1 MQCNTNRE
9 GVESVANSTA
19 ELTDTQVKRAKIKE
33 AEYNLSDGKG
43 LQLRIKPSGSKVWLF
58 NYARPATKKRTNL
71 KLGEYPDLS
80 LAAARKERNR
90 YRTLLAEGVDPQVY
104 EASQAQLE
112 SEASAN
118 TLKAVADKWFSIKSH
133 DISEAYAADVYN
145 SLANHIFP
153 KLGSVPISELK
164 PKAVIEVLE
173 PLQEK
178 GKLEMVKRVCQRL
191 NMIMD
196 FAVIR
201 GITELNP
208 LSPIG
213 KAFKSPKKV
222 HLPTIKPEHLPELL
236 QAVQNANIKLTTRCL
251 LEWQLHTMVR
261 PGEAAGARWDEIDEE
276 QMIWTIPAGRMK
288 KKRIHVVPLTPQAIQ
303 ILETMKPI
311 SRNRE
316 FVFPSNSNPRQHASS
331 AAVNMALKRM
341 GFKGRLVSHG
351 FRALASTT
359 LNEEGFD
366 QDLIEAAL
374 AHVDKNSVRAAYNR
388 TDYLERRRAI
398 MHWWSHHIAH
408 QLMS

>member
-1 MQCNTNRE
+1 M
-9 GVESVANSTA
+9 ANSTS

-58 NYARPATKKRTNL
+58 NYARPTTKKRTNV

-80 LAAARKERNR
+80 LSGARKKRNR
-90 YRTLLAEGVDPQVY
+90 YRALLAEGVDPQVH
-104 EASQAQLE
+104 EANKALLE
-112 SEASAN
+112 SDAIAN

-133 DISEAYAADVYN
+133 DISEAYALDVYN
-145 SLANHIFP
+145 SLANHVFP

-201 GITELNP
+201 GITDLNP

-222 HLPTIKPEHLPELL
+222 HLPTIKPEELPELL
-236 QAVQNANIKLTTRCL
+236 KAVNNANIKFTTRCL

-261 PGEAAGARWDEIDEE
+261 PAEAAGARWEEID
-276 QMIWTIPAGRMK
+276 MDKCLWNIPAERMK
-288 KKRIHVVPLTPQAIQ
+288 NKRPHTVPLSRQAKQ
-303 ILETMKPI
+303 ILESMKPV
-311 SRNRE
+311 SSNRE
-316 FVFPSNSNPRQHASS
+316 HIFPSDRNPRKHANS
-331 AAVNMALKRM
+331 ATVNMALRRM
-341 GFKGRLVSHG
+341 GYKGKLVSHG

-359 LNEEGFD
+359 LNDGAYNG
-366 QDLIEAAL
+366 DLVESAL
-374 AHVDKNSVRAAYNR
+374 SHVDKNAVRAAYNR
-388 TDYLERRRAI
+388 TDYLERRRSL
-398 MHWWSHHIAH
+398 MQGWSEH
-408 QLMS
+408 LEKSFSC

>member
-1 MQCNTNRE
+1 M
-9 GVESVANSTA
+9 ANSTS
-19 ELTDTQVKRAKIKE
+19 ELTDTQVKRAKVKKS
-33 AEYNLSDGKG
+33 EYNLSDGKG

-58 NYARPATKKRTNL
+58 NYARPATKKRTNI

-80 LAAARKERNR
+80 LASARKKRNN
-90 YRTLLAEGVDPQVY
+90 YRALLAGGIDPQVY
-104 EASQAQLE
+104 ESSQAQLE
-112 SEASAN
+112 SEAISN

-133 DISEAYAADVYN
+133 DITEAYAADVYN

-153 KLGSVPISELK
+153 KLGSIPISELR

-201 GITELNP
+201 GITEVNP
-208 LSPIG
+208 LTPIG

-222 HLPTIKPEHLPELL
+222 HLPTIKPEQLPELL
-236 QAVQNANIKLTTRCL
+236 KAVSSASIKITTRCL
-251 LEWQLHTMVR
+251 LDWQLHTMVR
-261 PGEAAGARWDEIDEE
+261 PGEAAGARWDEIDEK
-276 QMIWTIPAGRMK
+276 QKQWNIPAERMK
-288 KKRIHVVPLTPQAIQ
+288 KKRSHTVPLTHQAIQ
-303 ILETMKPI
+303 ILEAMRPI
-311 SRNRE
+311 SGKRE
-316 FVFPSNSNPRQHASS
+316 YVFPSDKNPRQCASS
-331 AAVNMALKRM
+331 ATVNMALKRM

-359 LNEEGFD
+359 LNEQGFD

-388 TDYLERRRAI
+388 TDYLDRRRDI
-398 MHWWSHHIAH
+398 MKWWSGHIAT
-408 QLMS
+408 S

>member
-1 MQCNTNRE
+1 M
-9 GVESVANSTA
+9 ANSTS

-58 NYARPATKKRTNL
+58 NYARPTTKKRTNV

-80 LAAARKERNR
+80 LALARKKRND
-90 YRTLLAEGVDPQVY
+90 YRALLSEGADPQVY
-104 EASQAQLE
+104 EARQALLE
-112 SEASAN
+112 SEAISN

-133 DISEAYAADVYN
+133 DISEAYASDVYN

-222 HLPTIKPEHLPELL
+222 HLPTIKPEDLPELL

-261 PGEAAGARWDEIDEE
+261 PGEAAGARWEEIDLE
-276 QMIWTIPAGRMK
+276 QMLWGIPAERMK
-288 KKRIHVVPLTPQAIQ
+288 KKRSHTVPLSEQSIL
-303 ILETMKPI
+303 ILETMRPI
-311 SRNRE
+311 SGKRE
-316 FVFPSNSNPRQHASS
+316 YVFPSDRNPRKHASS

-341 GFKGRLVSHG
+341 GFKDRLVSHG

-359 LNEEGFD
+359 LNEKGFEG
-366 QDLIEAAL
+366 DLIEAAL
-374 AHVDKNSVRAAYNR
+374 AHVDKNAVRSAYNR
-388 TDYLERRRAI
+388 SEYLERRREL
-398 MHWWSHHIAH
+398 MKNWSLVIEMA
-408 QLMS
+408 S